1 MSILSKPSSSA
12 RTAVIYI
19 TGGVLM
25 TVWSCIWYAYL
36 NRNPPSNEAIWYLC
50 NGFILTGIALFVIG
64 LAIGRIGRSAR
75 HAELPP
81 EEVTAEVVMTDQEA
95 ASRAPIIASV
105 NPPVLTSTNQRSNVV
120 VPALAPARRTQA
132 PPRV

>member
-1 MSILSKPSSSA
+1 
-12 RTAVIYI
+12 
-19 TGGVLM
+19 
-25 TVWSCIWYAYL
+25 
-36 NRNPPSNEAIWYLC
+36 
-50 NGFILTGIALFVIG
+50 
-64 LAIGRIGRSAR
+64 
-75 HAELPP
+75 
-81 EEVTAEVVMTDQEA
+81 MTDQEA